1 MTIEAQSF
9 AAPSP
14 GETPRQLRATLFR
27 ETLPEKERWSLGAL
41 WALRPHRI
49 GGLAPL
55 GRMWLSESLAPSTG
69 LPDPERALAS
79 PPGLCGFVHELSS
92 PTLLE
97 AYRRGLFT
105 FAHFGPLKWYS
116 PPERC
121 VLAFEDMHLGK
132 NLRRLLRQDRYRV
145 TFDRDFEH
153 VIAACAGRRQG
164 KWHVTWITPRIMR
177 AYAELHDA
185 GHVHSFEVWNQ
196 SGELVGGGYGLAIGG
211 AFFTESQFSRERDT
225 SKLGFAVLNAHLSRW
240 GFLFNDGKWATP
252 TLCEAGF
259 TTIPR
264 AEFRSRLGRAV
275 ALPGKPGSWQ
285 LEVAPAEVA
294 KLATKSQDTDAPCEH
309 DKAASQ
315 SSSPRVISGRA
326 KRTGASILI
335 PALEV
340 ADGEI
345 LGCSI
350 AALGL
355 LG

>member
-1 MTIEAQSF
+1 LVPCGRCGHIAS
-9 AAPSP
+9 
-14 GETPRQLRATLFR
+14 G
-27 ETLPEKERWSLGAL
+27 LPALGQ
-41 WALRPHRI
+41 
-49 GGLAPL
+49 
-55 GRMWLSESLAPSTG
+55 MWLSEILSPSSD
-69 LPDPERALAS
+69 LPDGETALAS
-79 PPGLCGFVHELSS
+79 PRGLCGFVHELSS
-92 PTLLE
+92 PILLE

-116 PPERC
+116 LPERC

-132 NLRRLLRQDRYRV
+132 NLRRLLRQGRYRV
-145 TFDRDFEH
+145 TFDRDFEG
-153 VIAACAGRRQG
+153 VIAACAGRREG

-240 GFLFNDGKWATP
+240 GFVLNDGKWETP
-252 TLCEAGF
+252 SLREAGF
-259 TTIPR
+259 RLIPR
-264 AEFRSRLGRAV
+264 SEFRSRLNRAA
-275 ALPGKPGSWQ
+275 ALPGKPGAWQ
-285 LEVAPAEVA
+285 VEFAPAEIGE
-294 KLATKSQDTDAPCEH
+294 LGSKSQDSKAGCER
-309 DKAASQ
+309 DKAPSN
-315 SSSPRVISGRA
+315 SPSARVISGGA
-326 KRTGASILI
+326 KRSGAILI

-340 ADGEI
+340 VDGEI